1 MKHIKTYESFE
12 FYSINEGKVTDY
24 IKSLLSKGI
33 LPALIILQ
41 LSKMIGKEKAID
53 RVSDVIENYDGA
65 ELYKKEVARARDIA
79 KEKCKKF
86 SNKDFLIKKIDELP
100 VRVGEIEED
109 GTTAKYIAN
118 DVRSV
123 ILLDSEMALNIKD
136 LESKS
141 DIITNR
147 LAHEY
152 MHYIDDLLGNEK
164 KYPEWSHKNK
174 DILLDIIDKYVTKE
188 KIQDRLAFWMWNTTM
203 DKIKSMKNK
212 SDVSAVYDDIIGI
225 SDFIIKKKS
234 YICSP
239 EEIFVRVQ
247 GLRQYMVD
255 IGILENINSSISEA
269 DIQKLVDYHRNNYE
283 ASFIQV
289 KRADV
294 LYLLALI
301 KIKDLSEKINKI
313 ATIGGVRS
321 DLT

>member
-1 MKHIKTYESFE
+1 
-12 FYSINEGKVTDY
+12 
-24 IKSLLSKGI
+24 
-33 LPALIILQ
+33 
-41 LSKMIGKEKAID
+41 
-53 RVSDVIENYDGA
+53 
-65 ELYKKEVARARDIA
+65 
-79 KEKCKKF
+79 
-86 SNKDFLIKKIDELP
+86 
-100 VRVGEIEED
+100 
-109 GTTAKYIAN
+109 
-118 DVRSV
+118 
-123 ILLDSEMALNIKD
+123 
-136 LESKS
+136 
-141 DIITNR
+141 
-147 LAHEY
+147 

-174 DILLDIIDKYVTKE
+174 DILLDIIDKDVTKE
-188 KIQDRLAFWMWNTTM
+188 KIQDRLAFWMWNSTM
-203 DKIKSMKNK
+203 DRIRGVKE
-212 SDVSAVYDDIIGI
+212 VYDDIIGI

-255 IGILENINSSISEA
+255 IGILENINSSISEE

-301 KIKDLSEKINKI
+301 KIKDLSKKINKI

>member
-1 MKHIKTYESFE
+1 
-12 FYSINEGKVTDY
+12 
-24 IKSLLSKGI
+24 
-33 LPALIILQ
+33 
-41 LSKMIGKEKAID
+41 MIGKEKAID

-100 VRVGEIEED
+100 VRVGEIEEA

-174 DILLDIIDKYVTKE
+174 DILLDIIDKDVTKE
-188 KIQDRLAFWMWNTTM
+188 KIQDRLAFWMWNSTM
-203 DKIKSMKNK
+203 DRIRGVKE
-212 SDVSAVYDDIIGI
+212 VYDDIIGI

-301 KIKDLSEKINKI
+301 NIKDLSRKINKI
-313 ATIGGVRS
+313 ATINVGGVRS

>member
-1 MKHIKTYESFE
+1 MRYIKTYEGFE
-12 FYSINEGKVTDY
+12 FHSINEGRVTDY
-24 IKSLLSKGI
+24 IKLLLSRGI

-65 ELYKKEVARARDIA
+65 ELYKKEVASARDIA

-100 VRVGEIEED
+100 VRVGEIED
-109 GTTAKYIAN
+109 AGTTAKYIAN

-174 DILLDIIDKYVTKE
+174 DILLDIIDKDVTKE
-188 KIQDRLAFWMWNTTM
+188 KIQDRLAFWMWNSTM
-203 DKIKSMKNK
+203 DRIRGVKE
-212 SDVSAVYDDIIGI
+212 VYDDIIGI
-225 SDFIIKKKS
+225 SDFIIKNKS

-301 KIKDLSEKINKI
+301 NIEDLSRKINKV
-313 ATIGGVRS
+313 ATINVGGVRS